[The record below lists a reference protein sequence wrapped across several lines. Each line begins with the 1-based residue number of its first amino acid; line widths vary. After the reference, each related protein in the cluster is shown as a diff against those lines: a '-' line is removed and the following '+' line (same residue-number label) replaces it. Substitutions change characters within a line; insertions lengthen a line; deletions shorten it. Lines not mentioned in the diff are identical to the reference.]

1 MRILWE
7 FPGQISPKSKIESKE
22 KRFQKKNLEKKYNLG
37 NVPMAKNF
45 DTGPE
50 LSFFTTI
57 I

>member
-7 FPGQISPKSKIESKE
+7 FSGQISPKSKIESKE